1 MHHAHKSFKS
11 GMQEWFTIDKN
22 INEIHHLNILIK
34 KKKQGYLNKNKEK
47 STKFTVPLW

>member
-34 KKKQGYLNKNKEK
+34 KKKTGLSQ
-47 STKFTVPLW
+47 